1 MSIGFKVGSPQ
12 NTASV
17 IVTSQTEHRIRSGQL
32 WIYRSDVAEVNAN
45 AGDIV
50 KLIGSRGD
58 ILGYG
63 LFSDR
68 SSIAVRLLTHDQ
80 YPPDA
85 IWWKEKLVSALR
97 YRKALEI
104 NATAFR
110 LVHGEGDLL
119 PSLVV
124 DRYGDVLVLQALSQG
139 IERHTGLIR
148 EILIEL
154 VRPTAILAKN
164 DSQVRALEG
173 LPRSVNLLYG
183 KLPGE
188 IIVFDGVV
196 QMVVDLLQG
205 EKTGLYLDQRENHI
219 VAAQYA
225 QGRALDCFSY
235 SGGFAL
241 HLANRCDQVLAVD
254 ISKDAVAA
262 ISKNASLNRLTNIQP
277 QEANVFDLL
286 RDLERTQ
293 ARFDMVILDPPA
305 FAKSRASLSKAL
317 AGYKEINLRALKL
330 LSPGGI
336 LMTCSCSHYVDEAA
350 FNELVIASANDA
362 RVQVVLVEKRIQ
374 SRDHPVLVSVPATSY
389 LKCLVLRRLH

>member
-1 MSIGFKVGSPQ
+1 MSIGFKVGPPQ

-17 IVTSQTEHRIRSGQL
+17 IVTSQTEHRIKSGQL
-32 WIYRSDVAEVNAN
+32 WIYRSDVTEVDAD

-50 KLIGSRGD
+50 QLIGVRGD
-58 ILGYG
+58 TLGYG

-68 SSIAVRLLTHDQ
+68 SSIAVRLLTRDRH
-80 YPPDA
+80 PPDA
-85 IWWKEKLVSALR
+85 TWWKEKLISALR
-97 YRKALEI
+97 YRETLEI
-104 NATAFR
+104 DANAFR

-139 IERHTGLIR
+139 IERHTELIR
-148 EILIEL
+148 EILVQL

-164 DSQVRALEG
+164 DPQVRTLEG

-183 KLPGE
+183 KLPSK
-188 IIVFDGVV
+188 IIVSAGAV
-196 QMVVDLLQG
+196 QMAVDLLEG
-205 EKTGLYLDQRENHI
+205 EKTGLYLDQRENYI
-219 VAAQYA
+219 AAAQYA

-241 HLANRCDQVLAVD
+241 HLANRCHQVLAVD

-262 ISKNASLNRLTNIQP
+262 ISQNASLNKLTNIQP

-286 RDLERTQ
+286 RNLERTQ

-305 FAKSRASLSKAL
+305 FAKNRASLSKAL

-336 LMTCSCSHYVDEAA
+336 LMTCSCSHYVNEAV
-350 FNELVIASANDA
+350 FNELVIASADDA

-374 SRDHPVLVSVPATSY
+374 SRDHPVLVSVPETSY